1 MYTLNS
7 EAKQNTSFV
16 IDTEINIYLFLF
28 VDGQCEKFYWYDT
41 AMYFKLAP

>member
-16 IDTEINIYLFLF
+16 IDTEINIYLF
-28 VDGQCEKFYWYDT
+28 VDGQCEKFYGYDT

>member
-16 IDTEINIYLFLF
+16 IDTEINIYLF

-41 AMYFKLAP
+41 AMCFKLAP